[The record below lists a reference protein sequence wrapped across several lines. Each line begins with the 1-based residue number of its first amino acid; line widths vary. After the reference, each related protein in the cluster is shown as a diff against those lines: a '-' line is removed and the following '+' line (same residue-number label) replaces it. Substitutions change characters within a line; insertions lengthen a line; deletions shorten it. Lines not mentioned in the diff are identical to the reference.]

1 MNKLRNLLITGI
13 VLCSVNFSYAQENN
27 SVQWS
32 KENMSRELITLRDSV
47 STTLAAL
54 NKDSE
59 SIASDSTQQYQ
70 KASHDLTRYK
80 VQLDKTIDD
89 VVKTKSWNSDIKNR
103 VYRILSDVRREFKRI
118 KEGF

>member
-1 MNKLRNLLITGI
+1 MNKLRNLFITGVI
-13 VLCSVNFSYAQENN
+13 LCTVNFSYAQQNN
-27 SVQWS
+27 AQWS

-47 STTLAAL
+47 NMTLAAM

-59 SIASDSTQQYQ
+59 SAASDSTQRYQ

-80 VQLDKTIDD
+80 VQLDKTIDEI
-89 VVKTKSWNSDIKNR
+89 VKSKSWNSDITNR
-103 VYRILSDVRREFKRI
+103 AYRTLSDVRREFKRI